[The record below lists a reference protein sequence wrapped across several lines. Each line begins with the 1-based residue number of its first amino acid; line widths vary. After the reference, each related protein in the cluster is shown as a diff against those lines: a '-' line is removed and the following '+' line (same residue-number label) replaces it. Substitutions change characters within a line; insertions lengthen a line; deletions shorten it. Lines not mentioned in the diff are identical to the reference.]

1 MSSDFNKSGMDN
13 YLKEL
18 AKEYRRM
25 VGKNMPKK
33 QQVSLSICYAAFRLE
48 KCKREY
54 GRVSLQKK

>member
-25 VGKNMPKK
+25 VGKNMPAEI
-33 QQVSLSICYAAFRLE
+33 VVFGNPRRILTP
-48 KCKREY
+48 
-54 GRVSLQKK
+54 